1 MAPSYA
7 NLFLVFFFF
16 KANALK
22 NAPFQ
27 PRTWLRKIDDIF
39 MIWTEG
45 LDNLK
50 IFIDYLNN
58 IHSTVKFTSSHSST
72 NIPFLDVNVSLT
84 NDGNTPS
91 GIRKGFELIAM
102 GSNPVEAPKAF
113 FGLTL
118 RLLKSQS
125 QLRWSLLHFIR
136 MSAVHIIFIRPMH
149 VDRQYRPSIGWYVD
163 RYHNIYRSTYRPILD
178 RYPAGS
184 WPITYRYGHGRY
196 VGRHQWKLDQ
206 NIGRLSVESG
216 STCRLH
222 VGRQSIEYRS
232 IHRPMHRSMYQS
244 RYPKRFMVLHNYL

>member
-1 MAPSYA
+1 MKWRSDHRSCECDLSNHKVTPK
-7 NLFLVFFFF
+7 NVFG
-16 KANALK
+16 AS
-22 NAPFQ
+22 
-27 PRTWLRKIDDIF
+27 
-39 MIWTEG
+39 MG
-45 LDNLK
+45 LQRD
-50 IFIDYLNN
+50 
-58 IHSTVKFTSSHSST
+58 
-72 NIPFLDVNVSLT
+72 
-84 NDGNTPS
+84 
-91 GIRKGFELIAM
+91 
-102 GSNPVEAPKAF
+102 PVEAPKTF

-163 RYHNIYRSTYRPILD
+163 RYHNIDRSIYRPIVD

-184 WPITYRYGHGRY
+184 WPITFRYGHGRY

-222 VGRQSIEYRS
+222 VGRESIEYRYIDRCIGRCINRGTLKDTWS
-232 IHRPMHRSMYQS
+232 FITTFNPSLPHISYIIKKHFNLLLSSNRC
-244 RYPKRFMVLHNYL
+244 KRV